1 MTYTNLPLGWNDE
14 WRGPDPDATWAWSRF
29 VLGTSLP
36 PAVSVHDQTLSVP
49 RSLPMTYLPA
59 GSNKVWWGCGASWR
73 PVFGPWPWT
82 ANTSVAGPTPPL
94 ARIGS
99 TLQFAP
105 LWLPTSVYLPE
116 GSTIT

>member
-29 VLGTSLP
+29 ALGTSLP
-36 PAVSVHDQTLSVP
+36 ALVSVHDQTLSVP

-59 GSNKVWWGCGASWR
+59 GSNRVGGGCGTPGR
-73 PVFGPWPWT
+73 PVWGRGQWPANATVPGPP
-82 ANTSVAGPTPPL
+82 PPL

-105 LWLPTSVYLPE
+105 M
-116 GSTIT
+116 